1 MVTEDRLKMTHPLLS
16 ICINTRNR
24 GNVISETLDSIVE
37 QIVPGIEIVV
47 VDGASEDNTQ
57 QVMQQY
63 DSRYPFVKYLRSESG
78 LGVDDGYD
86 AAVEYSS
93 GEYCWLMT
101 DDDVIVPGAM
111 KTILGRISAGHDL
124 IILNLEC
131 FTKDLSLDLNQRLFN
146 CYEDRRYSRDD
157 FGSFLGELGYGLSY
171 IGCVIIKRSLW
182 FENDR
187 APFYGTYFVHV
198 GVICGSSKI
207 RDIAFLHAPLIKY
220 RSGNSS
226 WTARSFEIWY
236 FKWPRL
242 IWSFSNLPTDVK
254 NKVAVQR
261 PWGRALTLLKSRA
274 MGEYNHELFKEYLS
288 IEGPKWGR
296 FSSYFIS
303 KLPIVPVSLLLI
315 LFCLLFRRRGLYTL
329 YNLMISSPQPAM
341 SRKLIRAF
349 GLNLPYSVN

>member
-1 MVTEDRLKMTHPLLS
+1 MVTVDRFKMTHPLLS

-24 GNVISETLDSIVE
+24 GNVISETLDSIIE

-47 VDGASEDNTQ
+47 VDGASGDNTQ

-63 DSRYPFVKYLRSESG
+63 ASKYPFVKYLRSESG

-86 AAVEYSS
+86 AAVESAT
-93 GEYCWLMT
+93 GDYCWLMT
-101 DDDVIVPGAM
+101 DDDVIVAGAL
-111 KTILGRISAGHDL
+111 KTILDRIGAGHDL

-146 CYEDRRYSRDD
+146 YSEDRRYSRDE
-157 FGSFLGELGYGLSY
+157 FGSFLGELGFGLSY
-171 IGCVIIKRSLW
+171 IGCVVIKRSIW
-182 FENDR
+182 FEKDR
-187 APFYGTYFVHV
+187 TPFYGTYFVHV
-198 GVICGSSKI
+198 GVICGSSRI

-242 IWSFSNLPTDVK
+242 IWSFSNLSTDVK

-274 MGEYNHELFKEYLS
+274 MGEYNYGLFKDYLS
-288 IEGPKWGR
+288 LEGPRWER

-303 KLPIVPVSLLLI
+303 KLPVAPVSLLLI

-349 GLNLPYSVN
+349 GLNLPDSTN